1 MTGRHTGV
9 VCHLDEATGYGEI
22 AVVGM
27 QPVSVDFAALRRCG
41 ADKLGA
47 VIDFEHGVLAGGT
60 SGAVNL
66 TARGNSDV
74 LSP

>member
-9 VCHLDEATGYGEI
+9 VCHLDEATGYGEL
-22 AVVGM
+22 AVQGM

-47 VIDFEHGVLAGGT
+47 VVDFEFGVYGPAGI
-60 SGAVNL
+60 SGATNL
-66 TARGNSDV
+66 TKPRSE
-74 LSP
+74 P